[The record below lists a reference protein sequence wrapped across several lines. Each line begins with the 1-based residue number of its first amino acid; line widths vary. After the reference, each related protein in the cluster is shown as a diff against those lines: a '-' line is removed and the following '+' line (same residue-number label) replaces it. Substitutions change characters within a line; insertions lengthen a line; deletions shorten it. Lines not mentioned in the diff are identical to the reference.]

1 MFSVKANVPLKTELE
16 PNFATTTSSAK
27 VFFILYCR
35 ATKIYCCDSL
45 DDYYDPVGFVTRLNS
60 R

>member
-27 VFFILYCR
+27 VSLFFIAVQLKFTAVILWTTITTR
-35 ATKIYCCDSL
+35 SGSL
-45 DDYYDPVGFVTRLNS
+45 LV
-60 R
+60 